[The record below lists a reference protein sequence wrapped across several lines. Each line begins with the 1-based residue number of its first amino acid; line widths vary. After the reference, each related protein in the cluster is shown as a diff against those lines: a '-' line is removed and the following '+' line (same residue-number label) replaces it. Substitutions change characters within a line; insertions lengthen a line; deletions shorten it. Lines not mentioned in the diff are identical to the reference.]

1 MTARVEDI
9 NGWPEIKGNPLSK
22 VGVFPYLGRSID
34 LPGLDPD
41 KFYNVLRPAD
51 ELSSQE
57 CIESFRLVPWIDE
70 HTMLGESFG
79 NAAESKGVEGVIGE
93 DVYFEY
99 PYLRGNIKLFSDSL
113 GEMIDDG
120 KADLSCGYRCKYTL
134 EDGEFDGTPYQVVQR
149 QIRGNHVAS
158 VDNGRMGKDVAVLDA
173 QEKLTFSIDSK
184 EFAMADAEKKTGE
197 DEKSLEALYEMV
209 GDMSKTMDACM
220 KDMAEMKK
228 GKAKDAEE
236 EDSEKKKAEDEK
248 AEADEKCADEDG
260 KGEDSMASV
269 IGRLKSLESE
279 NATLKSDLKSAM
291 DSAPS
296 TESVV
301 KTIKER
307 DALAG
312 RLSRVVGTF
321 DHSDM
326 VDANSVAK
334 YGVKKLSIACDSGN
348 ELVALDAYLQ
358 ANPAQQF
365 TVHTASDSDESDGVS
380 DYINGK

>member
-57 CIESFRLVPWIDE
+57 CIESFKLVPWIDE

-248 AEADEKCADEDG
+248 AEADKKCADEDG

-269 IGRLKSLESE
+269 LGRLKSLESE
-279 NATLKSDLKSAM
+279 NATLKSELKSAM

-301 KTIKER
+301 KTIKDR

-321 DHSDM
+321 DHSEM
-326 VDANSVAK
+326 VDANAVAK
-334 YGVKKLSIACDSGN
+334 YGVEKLSIACDSGN

-358 ANPAQQF
+358 AKPAQQF
-365 TVHTASDSDESDGVS
+365 TVHTASDSNESDGV
-380 DYINGK
+380 DEYINGK